1 MSQVIF
7 PNKDTVVCISLASK
21 PSNFGMSVHN
31 AAYRAL
37 GLNFLYKAFSTDDLP
52 AALAG
57 VRALGIRG
65 CSVSMPFKE
74 TAAGLVDELDAAA
87 TAIGAINTIVND
99 RGRLYGYN
107 TDAYG
112 AQQVLAQLDLARD
125 SRLLILGAGGV
136 ARAVL
141 WAVKSLG
148 YTSIMVTNRSAERLR
163 TWQASLEWSV
173 LPWGEHNSYPADLII
188 NTTSVGMEPDVDA
201 VPIGDDA
208 IQRSR
213 AVMDVVVSPLESRL
227 IRTARLLGRAVVCGY
242 EMSLQQAARQ
252 FELYTGKPAPLQN
265 MEENLRQLLKRGA

>member
-1 MSQVIF
+1 
-7 PNKDTVVCISLASK
+7 
-21 PSNFGMSVHN
+21 MSVHN

-74 TAAGLVDELDAAA
+74 TAAGLVDELDVAA

-99 RGRLYGYN
+99 GGRLCGYN

-112 AQQVLAQLDLARD
+112 AQLVLARLDMTRD

-136 ARAVL
+136 ARAIL
-141 WAVKSLG
+141 WAVRSLG
-148 YTSIMVTNRSAERLR
+148 YINIVVTNRSTERLR
-163 TWQASLEWSV
+163 MWAPSPEWSI
-173 LPWGEHNSYPADLII
+173 LPWDERNSYPADLII
-188 NTTSVGMEPDVDA
+188 NATPVGMGPDVDEM
-201 VPIGDDA
+201 PISDEA
-208 IQRSR
+208 IQLSR
-213 AVMDVVVSPLESRL
+213 AVMDVVVTPFESRL
-227 IRTARLLGRAVVCGY
+227 IRTARTLGRTVVCGY

-265 MEENLRQLLKRGA
+265 MEESLRHLLGNEA

>member
-37 GLNFLYKAFSTDDLP
+37 GLNFLYKAFSTNDLS

-74 TAAGLVDELDAAA
+74 TATGLVDELDAAA
-87 TAIGAINTIVND
+87 RAIGAINTIVND

-107 TDAYG
+107 TDAYS
-112 AQQVLAQLDLARD
+112 AQQVLAQLDFPRD
-125 SRLLILGAGGV
+125 GRLLILGAGGV
-136 ARAVL
+136 ARAIL
-141 WAVKSLG
+141 WAVRSLG
-148 YTSIMVTNRSAERLR
+148 YTNVAVANRSAERLR
-163 TWQASLEWSV
+163 AWPTSLGWSI
-173 LPWGEHNSYPADLII
+173 LPWDERNSYPADLII
-188 NTTSVGMEPDVDA
+188 NATPVGMVPDVDEM
-201 VPIGDDA
+201 PISDEA
-208 IQRSR
+208 IQRAR

-227 IRTARLLGRAVVCGY
+227 IHKARMFDRVVVCGY

-252 FELYTGKPAPLQN
+252 FELYTGKLAPLPT
-265 MEENLRQLLKRGA
+265 MEESLRQLLGGAL

>member
-1 MSQVIF
+1 MSQVIY

-21 PSNFGMSVHN
+21 PGNFGMMVHN

-37 GLNFLYKAFSTDDLP
+37 SLNFLYKAFSTDDLP

-87 TAIGAINTIVND
+87 TSIGAINTIVNHQ
-99 RGRLYGYN
+99 GRLYGYN

-112 AQQVLAQLDLARD
+112 AQQVLARLDLPRD
-125 SRLLILGAGGV
+125 GRLLILGAGGV
-136 ARAVL
+136 ARAIL
-141 WAVKSLG
+141 WAVRSLG
-148 YTSIMVTNRSAERLR
+148 YKNIVVTNRSTERLHR
-163 TWQASLEWSV
+163 WPSSPGWSI
-173 LPWGEHNSYPADLII
+173 LPWEERNNYPADLII
-188 NTTSVGMEPDVDA
+188 NATPVGMVPDVDEM
-201 VPIGDDA
+201 PIGDDA

-213 AVMDVVVSPLESRL
+213 AVMDVVVTPMETRL

-252 FELYTGKPAPLQN
+252 FELYTGKAAPLQN
-265 MEENLRQLLKRGA
+265 MEESLRQLLRNGA